1 MSPPP
6 LAASGKGD
14 CVWSAR
20 LLPGHPDPRLNLA
33 LTLEKAGRTD
43 EAMATYRTAL
53 EVFPGHIQSMEA
65 LARLQVRS
73 AKTDADTPHL
83 LSEVAM
89 RGETARWRDWARM
102 QVAKATK

>member
-20 LLPGHPDPRLNLA
+20 LLPGHPDPRMNLA

-43 EAMATYRTAL
+43 EAIAAYRTAL
-53 EVFPGHIQSMEA
+53 EVYAEHIQSMEA
-65 LARLQVRS
+65 LARLQVKS
-73 AKTDADTPHL
+73 GHTDSDTAHL

-89 RGETARWRDWARM
+89 RGETERWRDWARLEL
-102 QVAKATK
+102 